1 MNVCATMFYQYS
13 VKIMYPQCKTSF
25 DVKKL
30 SVSRKFHTREDVMDE
45 LSKELDGS
53 VIEIGYVSPG
63 HGLRGKHN
71 TISTDRDVLK
81 MYNDYHS
88 KRCEIHL

>member
-1 MNVCATMFYQYS
+1 
-13 VKIMYPQCKTSF
+13 
-25 DVKKL
+25 
-30 SVSRKFHTREDVMDE
+30 MDE

-88 KRCEIHL
+88 KRCEIRL